1 MNKTYPIVLALSAA
15 LFTIAMLIYAG
26 HGWEKG
32 INWWAITCLF
42 GAWAISP
49 YIGIVGFSRTWSEDH
64 KERITRLLGFILVIA
79 FGIIVLID
87 GFFIHSDAQ
96 NALLFIFLPLY
107 QWIGIAIVL
116 AVGASLKTKEPASGK

>member
-1 MNKTYPIVLALSAA
+1 MTKTYPIVLALSAT
-15 LFTIAMLIYAG
+15 LFTIAMMIYAG

-96 NALLFIFLPLY
+96 NALLFVFLPIY
-107 QWIGIAIVL
+107 QWIGIVIVL
-116 AVGASLKTKEPASGK
+116 AIGASLR